1 MPISS
6 KIPYN
11 TYMFVNYEALFGL
24 KKNNFINILYLIL
37 LIYGFQY
44 PNDIE
49 NGMDD
54 ADTRLECRLV

>member
-1 MPISS
+1 MPILS

-11 TYMFVNYEALFGL
+11 TCLSITEALFGL